1 VNLVF
6 GGEGARILDF
16 DIEARPLSWLGGD
29 FVTREIT
36 AIAACWTTYD
46 GDDRSWPVES
56 RALTTAKGSSRK
68 MLRWFLDLYNE
79 ADMVT
84 GHYIRGYDLPNLNGA
99 LKEAG
104 LPLLGPKLTCDTKL
118 DLVKSSGVSK
128 SQESLGAMLGL
139 EAPKVTMTQADW
151 REANRLTPKGVA
163 KTIERVTGDVR
174 QHIELRAVLLERG
187 MLGPPRMWSP
197 TPSGVGRYS
206 P

>member
-1 VNLVF
+1 
-6 GGEGARILDF
+6 
-16 DIEARPLSWLGGD
+16 
-29 FVTREIT
+29 
-36 AIAACWTTYD
+36 
-46 GDDRSWPVES
+46 
-56 RALTTAKGSSRK
+56 
-68 MLRWFLDLYNE
+68 
-79 ADMVT
+79 MVT

-128 SQESLGAMLGL
+128 SQESLGAMLGI
-139 EAPKVTMTQADW
+139 EAPKVHMTQADW

-174 QHIELRAVLLERG
+174 QHIQLRDALLERG
-187 MLGPPRMWSP
+187 MLGPPRVWSP
-197 TPSGVGRYS
+197 TPSGAGRYS